1 MKFISNNKGQGL
13 VELII
18 AIAVIEIGIFS
29 VWSLFLINFNAE
41 REAEMR
47 IVGTNLAREGVEV
60 IKNIRDSNW
69 LKNNNNEFI
78 GGNIWPWDEKLAA
91 GDYTVNYDSD
101 DPEDA
106 GLTAL
111 YRNSDGFFTNI
122 EGDNTATPYQRK
134 ITIKDIC
141 CDDDNDNFQCD
152 STDYNVVESSENC
165 PLKIGLKVISEVTW
179 QISGRSRSATVE
191 DNLYNWR

>member
-1 MKFISNNKGQGL
+1 MKFIVNNKGQGL

-69 LKNNNNEFI
+69 LKNSNNELTN
-78 GGNIWPWDEKLAA
+78 GNIWPWDEKLAA
-91 GDYTVNYDSD
+91 GDYAVNYDSAE
-101 DPEDA
+101 PKQVNLA
-106 GLTAL
+106 AL

-122 EGDNTATPYQRK
+122 EAGEATTPYQRK
-134 ITIKDIC
+134 ITLKDIC
-141 CDDDNDNFQCD
+141 CVDGDDNFQCD
-152 STDYNVVESSENC
+152 SNEYYVDDLDNC
-165 PLKIGLKVISEVTW
+165 PLKIGINVVSEVTW
-179 QISGRSRSATVE
+179 QISGRSRRTVVE